1 MTRRVLVIA
10 TAVAVAGAALGT
22 AAMTSVRGS
31 RGHSARAA
39 VPIANVTVVRTNLS
53 TTTQMSGTLGY
64 SGSYTLTANGLPGTV
79 TALPEVGQ
87 VITRGQSVFEID
99 GQPVYLFYGQRPSW
113 RLLGPGVIPGPDVQQ
128 LEQNLT
134 ALGYANPENLTIDD
148 TFTWATD
155 LAVRRWQSGS
165 GQTATGI
172 LPVGRVVYAPGPIQ
186 VTTIAAVLGSLASP
200 NEAIVR
206 ATSTVPLVT
215 VAVPA
220 AQTYLVNA
228 GDPVT
233 VTLPSGITTPGRV
246 ESISAIATSDQSQ
259 TGAGAPTT
267 SGTSGSAANSGGG
280 PSQETVPA
288 YVSLSAPAAAAHLDQ
303 APVTINITDRAV
315 SGVLAV
321 PVTALVAAAGG
332 GYGVW
337 LRSQG
342 TRRLVAVTPGL
353 FSTSLV
359 QITAAGLAP
368 GDIVEVPSP

>member
-1 MTRRVLVIA
+1 
-10 TAVAVAGAALGT
+10 
-22 AAMTSVRGS
+22 
-31 RGHSARAA
+31 
-39 VPIANVTVVRTNLS
+39 VPIATVTVVRTSLS

-64 SGSYTLTANGLPGTV
+64 SGSYTLTANVSPGTI

-87 VITRGQSVFEID
+87 VITRGQSVFEIN
-99 GQPVYLFYGQRPSW
+99 GQPVYLFYGRRPSW
-113 RLLGPGVIPGPDVQQ
+113 RPLGPGVSPGPDVLQ

-134 ALGYANPENLTIDD
+134 ALGYANAGSLTVDD

-155 LAVRRWQSGS
+155 LAIRRWQTGS

-172 LPVGRVVYAPGPIQ
+172 LPLGGVVYAPGPIQ
-186 VTTIAAVLGSLASP
+186 VTTIAAALGSVANPGETL
-200 NEAIVR
+200 VQ
-206 ATSTVPLVT
+206 ATSTVPDVT

-220 AQTYLVNA
+220 AQTYLVHA
-228 GDPVT
+228 GDRVT
-233 VTLPSGITTPGRV
+233 VTLPSGVTTPGRV
-246 ESISAIATSDQSQ
+246 ESISAIATSEQSQ
-259 TGAGAPTT
+259 TGTGAPT
-267 SGTSGSAANSGGG
+267 SGAAGSSSNSSGG
-280 PSQETVPA
+280 PSQATIPA
-288 YVSLSAPAAAAHLDQ
+288 YVSLNDPSAAAHLDQ
-303 APVTINITDRAV
+303 APVALNITDRAV
-315 SGVLAV
+315 TGVLAV

-359 QITAAGLAP
+359 QITAPALAP